1 MKLSISLSEPA
12 GVRLGSVVK
21 AHDAN
26 PSVVLEAAL
35 LHFAD
40 LSSDEQEREVRHL
53 QQARRANSR
62 DGWMRVF
69 WEALA
74 EEFGTRDFDWTGQ
87 GNPLTPRQHHG
98 FSIVY
103 LFDERSP
110 TSGPIYVHAF
120 QSPAIDSRALIQ
132 NWTYTKDDPV
142 FSAAR
147 SVANWIRENEQH
159 TTSASV

>member
-1 MKLSISLSEPA
+1 
-12 GVRLGSVVK
+12 VVK

-40 LSSDEQEREVRHL
+40 LPAAEQQREVRHL
-53 QQARRANSR
+53 QQARQATTR

-69 WEALA
+69 WQALA
-74 EEFGTRDFDWTGQ
+74 EEFDVRDFDWTGD
-87 GNPLTPRQHHG
+87 GNVRAPRQHHG

-103 LFDERSP
+103 LLDQQNP
-110 TSGPIYVHAF
+110 TSGPIFVHAF
-120 QSPAIDSRALIQ
+120 QSPMVDGRALVRD
-132 NWTYTKDDPV
+132 WTYSKDFPV

-147 SVANWIRENEQH
+147 DVATWIRENEPAA
-159 TTSASV
+159 TPASV

>member
-1 MKLSISLSEPA
+1 MKLSISLSERAA
-12 GVRLGSVVK
+12 GRLDVVVK
-21 AHDAN
+21 AHEAN

-35 LHFAD
+35 LHFVELPAA
-40 LSSDEQEREVRHL
+40 EQNREVRHL
-53 QQARRANSR
+53 QQARKATTR

-74 EEFGTRDFDWTGQ
+74 EEFGAQDFDWTGR

-120 QSPAIDSRALIQ
+120 QSPVVDGRALIQ
-132 NWTYTKDDPV
+132 NWTYTKDDAV

-147 SVANWIRENEQH
+147 EVAKWIRENEPQAMP
-159 TTSASV
+159 ASV

>member
-1 MKLSISLSEPA
+1 MKRSISLSDA
-12 GVRLGSVVK
+12 ADSRLESVVK

-35 LHFAD
+35 LHFAE
-40 LSSDEQEREVRHL
+40 LPAAEQKREVRHL
-53 QQARRANSR
+53 QQGRQATTR

-74 EEFGTRDFDWTGQ
+74 EEFDARDFDWTGQ
-87 GNPLTPRQHHG
+87 GNVLTPRQHHG

-110 TSGPIYVHAF
+110 TAGPIYVHAF
-120 QSPAIDSRALIQ
+120 QSPVVDGRAMIQ
-132 NWTYTKDDPV
+132 NWTYTKEDPV

-147 SVANWIRENEQH
+147 EVAKWIRENEPA
-159 TTSASV
+159 TAPAR

>member
-12 GVRLGSVVK
+12 GHRLRAVVK

-35 LHFAD
+35 LHFSD
-40 LSSDEQEREVRHL
+40 LPVAEQSREIRNL
-53 QQARRANSR
+53 QQARKAATR

-74 EEFGTRDFDWTGQ
+74 EEFGGHDFDRTGE
-87 GNPLTPRQHHG
+87 GNVLTQRQHRG

-103 LFDERSP
+103 LYDQHNP

-120 QSPAIDSRALIQ
+120 QSPFVDGRALIQ
-132 NWTYTKDDPV
+132 NWTYTKNDPV

-147 SVANWIRENEQH
+147 EVANWIRQNESQAMP
-159 TTSASV
+159 AS

>member
-1 MKLSISLSEPA
+1 MKLSISLSEAA
-12 GVRLGSVVK
+12 GARLSDVVK

-35 LHFAD
+35 LHFAG
-40 LSSDEQEREVRHL
+40 LSSGEQEREVRHL
-53 QQARRANSR
+53 QQARRAASR

-74 EEFGTRDFDWTGQ
+74 EEFETRDFDWTGQ

-120 QSPAIDSRALIQ
+120 QNPAVDGRALIQ
-132 NWTYTKDDPV
+132 NWTSTK
-142 FSAAR
+142 
-147 SVANWIRENEQH
+147 
-159 TTSASV
+159 